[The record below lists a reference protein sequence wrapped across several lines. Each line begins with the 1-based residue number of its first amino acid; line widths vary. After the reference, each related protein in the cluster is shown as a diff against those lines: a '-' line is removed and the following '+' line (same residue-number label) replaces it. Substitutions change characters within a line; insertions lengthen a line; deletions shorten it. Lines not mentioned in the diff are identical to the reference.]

1 MIEFNQIYRDGC
13 GRLYCGRINKGTTF
27 DLEST
32 FDCGQCFRFNR
43 TDENSFSGVAYGRS
57 VRFYDE
63 GDNVRIECD
72 SAEDFALWCEF
83 LDMER
88 DYEQII
94 DALCDEELLYR
105 IADYGRG
112 IRILRQEPW
121 EALCSFIISQ
131 NNNIPRIKGIID
143 RLCEGFGERLPGG
156 DYTFP
161 SAQRLSELTEQ
172 DLAPIRAGFRIR
184 YILDA
189 ARKVAGGEIDLES
202 LRTMPYDD
210 AKAVLK
216 TICGVGDKVANC
228 VLLFGLG
235 HVDAFPVDVWIKRIM
250 DSKFPN
256 GLPECANGNKG
267 IIQQYLFYYYR
278 AHANELETE

>member
-1 MIEFNQIYRDGC
+1 MYSAK
-13 GRLYCGRINKGTTF
+13 INKGTTL
-27 DLEST
+27 DLDAT
-32 FDCGQCFRFNR
+32 FNCGQCFRFNR
-43 TDENSFSGVAYGRS
+43 LADGAFGGVAFNKS

-63 GDNVRIECD
+63 GESIRVECAD
-72 SAEDFALWCEF
+72 EKEFMIWQDF
-83 LDMER
+83 LDLDR
-88 DYEQII
+88 DYEKII
-94 DALCDEELLYR
+94 VSLKNQELLYK

-112 IRILRQEPW
+112 IRILKQESW

-131 NNNIPRIKGIID
+131 NNNIPRIKGIIE
-143 RLCEGFGERLPGG
+143 RLCECYGEKLESGE
-156 DYTFP
+156 YTFP
-161 SAQRLSELTEQ
+161 TAQRIAELTAE
-172 DLAPIRAGFRIR
+172 DLAPLRAGFRAR

-189 ARKVAGGEIDLES
+189 AKKVSSGEIVLEK
-202 LRTMPYDD
+202 LKTMPYDE

-235 HVDAFPVDVWIKRIM
+235 HIDAFPVDVWIKKVM

-256 GLPECANGNKG
+256 GLPECANGHKG

-278 AHANELETE
+278 AHANELECE

>member
-1 MIEFNQIYRDGC
+1 MS
-13 GRLYCGRINKGTTF
+13 KGTTL
-27 DLEST
+27 DLDAT
-32 FDCGQCFRFNR
+32 FNCGQCFRFNR
-43 TDENSFSGVAYGRS
+43 LDDGSFGGVAFGKS
-57 VRFYDE
+57 VRFFDE
-63 GDNVRIECD
+63 GENVNVQCE
-72 SAEDFALWCEF
+72 SKEDFLLWCDF
-83 LDMER
+83 LDIGR
-88 DYEQII
+88 NYEQII
-94 DALCDEELLYR
+94 GSLSGEELLYR

-131 NNNIPRIKGIID
+131 NNNIPRIKGIIE
-143 RLCEGFGERLPGG
+143 RLCESFGDRLPSGE
-156 DYTFP
+156 YTFP
-161 SAQRLSELTEQ
+161 SAQKISALSEQ

-189 ARKVAGGEIDLES
+189 AHKVASGEIVLDKLK
-202 LRTMPYDD
+202 TMPYEE
-210 AKAVLK
+210 AKAALK

-235 HVDAFPVDVWIKRIM
+235 HIDAFPVDVWIKKVM
-250 DSKFPN
+250 DSKFPS

>member
-1 MIEFNQIYRDGC
+1 MYSEKIK
-13 GRLYCGRINKGTTF
+13 KGTTF
-27 DLEST
+27 DLDAT
-32 FDCGQCFRFNR
+32 FNCGQCFRFNR
-43 TDENSFSGVAYGRS
+43 LEDGSFGGVAFGRS
-57 VRFYDE
+57 VRFSDDGE
-63 GDNVRIECD
+63 TVTVQCGSE
-72 SAEDFALWCEF
+72 SDFVLWHEF
-83 LDMER
+83 LDLDR
-88 DYEQII
+88 NYEQII
-94 DALCDEELLYR
+94 SGLSGEELLHR

-112 IRILRQEPW
+112 IRILKQEPW

-131 NNNIPRIKGIID
+131 NNNIPRIKGIIE
-143 RLCEGFGERLPGG
+143 RLCESFGEKLSGG
-156 DYTFP
+156 EYTFP
-161 SAQRLSELTEQ
+161 SAQKLSTLTEQ

-189 ARKVAGGEIDLES
+189 AKKVASGEIELEK
-202 LRTMPYDD
+202 LKTMPYDD

-235 HVDAFPVDVWIKRIM
+235 HIDAFPVDVWIKRIM
-250 DSKFPN
+250 DSKFPD

>member
-1 MIEFNQIYRDGC
+1 MYSAKIK
-13 GRLYCGRINKGTTF
+13 KGTTL
-27 DLEST
+27 DLAAT
-32 FDCGQCFRFNR
+32 FNCGQCFRFNPMP
-43 TDENSFSGVAYGRS
+43 DGSFGGVAFNKS

-63 GDNVRIECD
+63 GEQVRVQCDNE
-72 SAEDFALWCEF
+72 EDFGVWSDF
-83 LDMER
+83 LDLDR
-88 DYEQII
+88 DYEKII
-94 DALCDEELLYR
+94 SSLEGHQLLYK

-131 NNNIPRIKGIID
+131 NNNIPRIKGIIE
-143 RLCEGFGERLPGG
+143 RLCESFGDRLSSGEF
-156 DYTFP
+156 TFP
-161 SAQRLSELTEQ
+161 SAQKIAALTVEELSVL
-172 DLAPIRAGFRIR
+172 RAGFRAR

-189 ARKVAGGEIDLES
+189 AKKVASGEIVLEG

-235 HVDAFPVDVWIKRIM
+235 HIDAFPVDVWIKKVM
-250 DSKFPN
+250 SSKFPQ
-256 GLPECANGNKG
+256 GLPECVGGHKG

-278 AHANELETE
+278 EHADELDCE